1 MRKILIRIGVLV
13 AVFFLGIFLFSHFMN
28 IENTDR
34 TSAMAEPTL
43 PVVYVRDGDQLINE
57 MYGYTGQ
64 MQANYMRDTLTL
76 LPSDYRLTVE
86 VDTYGERSTRS
97 AMRMRAPMPPAWWKT
112 QRSLT

>member
-1 MRKILIRIGVLV
+1 M

-43 PVVYVRDGDQLINE
+43 PVVYVRDGDQFINE

-64 MQANYMRDTLTL
+64 MQAN
-76 LPSDYRLTVE
+76 
-86 VDTYGERSTRS
+86 
-97 AMRMRAPMPPAWWKT
+97 
-112 QRSLT
+112 